1 AHPATQAPRGT
12 EDPMTQSRTT
22 PVFAMLLALSAVIL
36 VVLPFVSTFDDVLT
50 TVGMRLGIAAP
61 LQAIVPAE
69 VRVTVAILGTFG
81 IHAASA
87 GNQLVVW
94 NSSGAPQ
101 TLFISWNCVGWQSL
115 ILLGLSLLVGLRG
128 PMGWTSRVEV
138 ILFGVLGTVLVNLV
152 RIAMVCLLAATAG
165 YLPAVLFHDYGGTL
179 LLVGWL
185 FSFWFIAFRWLL
197 PNDASLSPLALS
209 TS

>member
-1 AHPATQAPRGT
+1 
-12 EDPMTQSRTT
+12 MTPSRTT
-22 PVFAMLLALSAVIL
+22 PVFAMLLALSAVLL
-36 VVLPFVSTFDDVLT
+36 VVLPFVSTFDDALT
-50 TVGMRLGIAAP
+50 VVGMRLGIAAP

-69 VRVTVAILGTFG
+69 VRVTVTLLRLFG
-81 IHAASA
+81 IHAGSA

-115 ILLGLSLLVGLRG
+115 ILLGLSLVVGLRG

-138 ILFGVLGTVLVNLV
+138 IVFGILGTVLVNLV
-152 RIAMVCLLAATAG
+152 RIATVCVLAAAVG

-185 FSFWFIAFRWLL
+185 FVFWFIAFRWLL
-197 PNDASLSPLALS
+197 PNHASLSPLGLS

>member
-1 AHPATQAPRGT
+1 
-12 EDPMTQSRTT
+12 
-22 PVFAMLLALSAVIL
+22 MLLALTAVLL
-36 VVLPFVSTFDDVLT
+36 VILPFVSTFDDLLT
-50 TVGMRLGIAAP
+50 QIGMRVGIAAP
-61 LQAIVPAE
+61 LQLIVPAE
-69 VRVTVAILGTFG
+69 VRVTVGLLNLFG
-81 IHAASA
+81 IHAGAA

-128 PMGWTSRVEV
+128 QMTLVTRIEV
-138 ILFGVLGTVLVNLV
+138 IAFGLVGTILVNV
-152 RIAMVCLLAATAG
+152 ARITVVCLLAALAG

-185 FSFWFIAFRWLL
+185 FTFWAIAYRWLV
-197 PNDASLSPLALS
+197 PDPALALEPAA
-209 TS
+209 

>member
-1 AHPATQAPRGT
+1 
-12 EDPMTQSRTT
+12 MTDSRRT
-22 PVFAMLLALSAVIL
+22 PVFAMLLALSAIIL
-36 VVLPFVSTFDDVLT
+36 VVLPFVSTFDDALT
-50 TVGMRLGIAAP
+50 AVGMRLGIAAP

-69 VRVTVAILGTFG
+69 VRVTVAILGLFG
-81 IHAASA
+81 VHAASA

-115 ILLGLSLLVGLRG
+115 ILLGLSFLVGLRG
-128 PMGWTSRVEV
+128 PMGWASRMEV
-138 ILFGVLGTVLVNLV
+138 ILFGILGTVLVNLV
-152 RIAMVCLLAATAG
+152 RIATVCLLAAAAG
-165 YLPAVLFHDYGGTL
+165 YLPAILFHDYGGTL

-185 FSFWFIAFRWLL
+185 FIFWSIAYRWLL
-197 PNDASLSPLALS
+197 PNHASLNPLALS

>member
-1 AHPATQAPRGT
+1 
-12 EDPMTQSRTT
+12 MTPSRTT
-22 PVFAMLLALSAVIL
+22 PVFAMLMALSAVLL

-50 TVGMRLGIAAP
+50 AIGIRLGIAAP

-69 VRVTVAILGTFG
+69 VHVTVAILGVFG
-81 IHAASA
+81 IHAGAA

-128 PMGWTSRVEV
+128 PMGWASRIEV
-138 ILFGVLGTVLVNLV
+138 ILFGILGTVLVNIT
-152 RIAMVCLLAATAG
+152 RIAAVCLLASAVG
-165 YLPAVLFHDYGGTL
+165 YLPAILFHDYGGTL

-185 FSFWFIAFRWLL
+185 FVFWFIAFRWLL
-197 PNDASLSPLALS
+197 PNHASLSPSALS